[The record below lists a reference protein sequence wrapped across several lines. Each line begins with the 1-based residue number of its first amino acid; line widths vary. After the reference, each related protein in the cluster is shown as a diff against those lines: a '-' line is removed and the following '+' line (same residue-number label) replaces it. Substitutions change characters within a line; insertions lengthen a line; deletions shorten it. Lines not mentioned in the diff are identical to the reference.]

1 MADEKTHPPAYT
13 ASSGGYAPPA
23 GYVPPATRV
32 SSPPLSP
39 KPAYTGTTTYEVQE
53 DGFFDG
59 LRVCAAAYYLTYF
72 SMAAIFAVMPSM
84 S

>member
-1 MADEKTHPPAYT
+1 MADEKTPLLTHPPAYT
-13 ASSGGYAPPA
+13 ASSA
-23 GYVPPATRV
+23 RV